1 MKQKILGIV
10 PLMVAVLLV
19 AAYAAGDNP
28 VAANN
33 TTQTASI
40 NIADVLALQTLSL
53 VNNSWASTDAAT
65 ELYFLNS
72 TLGNNTVTSKS
83 NGRIDV
89 YLKSSTGSNIPNT
102 NSSYSNDTLN
112 TFQYR
117 SNETGN
123 FVNFATTFTKAINNW
138 KIPQNTGPAGATI
151 SIPLRV
157 NIPSYT
163 DDGYYN
169 STVTYAAVRHNRPAP
184 TW

>member
-10 PLMVAVLLV
+10 PLMVAMLLV
-19 AAYAAGDNP
+19 AAFAVGDNP
-28 VAANN
+28 VVANN

-40 NIADVLALQTLSL
+40 NIADIIALENPSL
-53 VNNSWASTDAAT
+53 VNNSWASTDSAS
-65 ELYFLNS
+65 LNFLNAA
-72 TLGNNTVTSKS
+72 GGQNAVTSKS

-89 YLKSSTGSNIPNT
+89 YIKSNTGSTIPHT

-117 SNETGN
+117 NNETGT
-123 FVNFATTFTKAINNW
+123 FVNFATTFAKAINNW
-138 KIPQNTGPAGATI
+138 KIPQGTGPAGATI

-157 NIPSYT
+157 NIPTYT
-163 DDGYYN
+163 DDGTYN
-169 STVTYAAVRHNRPAP
+169 STVTYAAVRNNRPAP